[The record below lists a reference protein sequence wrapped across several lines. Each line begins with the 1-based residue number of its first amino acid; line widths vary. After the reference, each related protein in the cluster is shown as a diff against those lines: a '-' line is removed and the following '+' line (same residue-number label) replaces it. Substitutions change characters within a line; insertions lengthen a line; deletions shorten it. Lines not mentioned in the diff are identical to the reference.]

1 MKHIP
6 QPEVPDVA
14 NVRALSRRAN
24 LASYPALRNNL
35 RAILHSYAAY
45 RVAGGNALAANAP
58 VPLALD
64 DALVAA
70 LKDHY
75 SKEHTPLKKHFT
87 KLRDESSPEV
97 CPMCG
102 SLGTGTL
109 DHVFPQIRFPEFA
122 LFGKN
127 LVPACICNS
136 KRGNTLV
143 GNAPGQRILHPY
155 FDTFLNQPLVRALI
169 QPSPERG
176 IRNPIFGLVVVL
188 PQADPNYAAVS
199 YHVDK
204 VIKPT
209 QVLAHFARKWAKYSR
224 RPEKYFDLG
233 AGHVSQQAFA
243 QAANE
248 ERIEEDDDF
257 ETPNNWKSMLLAGIV
272 ATPDACAFLAQ
283 RINELRGNGQ
293 VAANLFPA

>member
-6 QPEVPDVA
+6 QPEIPDVA
-14 NVRALSRRAN
+14 NARALSRKVH
-24 LASYPALRNNL
+24 LASYPALRDNL

-45 RVAGGNALAANAP
+45 RAANGNALAANAP
-58 VPLALD
+58 VRLVLD
-64 DALVAA
+64 NGLVAA

-75 SKEHTPLKKHFT
+75 KKEHSPLRKHFT
-87 KLRDESSPEV
+87 KLRDETSPDV

-109 DHVFPQIRFPEFA
+109 DHVFPQARFPEFSF
-122 LFGKN
+122 FGKN

-143 GNAPGQRILHPY
+143 GNDPGQRILHPY
-155 FDTFLNQPLVRALI
+155 YDAFLNQPLVRASI
-169 QPSPERG
+169 RPSPERG
-176 IRNPIFGLVVVL
+176 IQKPIFGLVVVL

-199 YHVDK
+199 YHVEK
-204 VIKPT
+204 VVKPT
-209 QVLAHFARKWAKYSR
+209 QVLPYFAKKWAKYSR
-224 RPEKYFDLG
+224 RPEKYFDLPP
-233 AGHVSQQAFA
+233 GHVSQQAFA
-243 QAANE
+243 QAADE

-257 ETPNNWKSMLLAGIV
+257 DTPNNWKSMLLAGIV

-283 RINELRGNGQ
+283 RINDLRGNGQ